1 MSIKPSVVYIKGVHD
16 IADPNPST
24 APDIGFPNIGLDK
37 LFEGAILK
45 EYTGDYDPSKEYVYK
60 STTSNVAI
68 ENEYHFNCIKNGYD
82 SIADGI
88 DHYYTLNNNNYIYN
102 TADTS
107 TWAGKWALS
116 NAINNET
123 PYSIS
128 SEEDRIYISGS
139 YYEKNNNNN
148 YVKQTVETYDLYK
161 EGQQVLWNVNH
172 KYNASV
178 IDVDDNFNN
187 IYGWTLSN
195 GTLATNGWYLSI
207 NEISNTFIVKL
218 LNCTFNNGILQ
229 NNFTNLGT
237 LYKLDTDN
245 LFESNTWYI
254 RNDNKLEKIT
264 ANTDIVFNTNP
275 TENSSFYLYQKLKS
289 YTYPNTVAPETAS
302 LYTESNSLIYESFNK
317 NNFPVY
323 EIATATE
330 ISKTPHDSYT
340 IYEKTAVKVNYY
352 YSNKASSLQFI
363 FTDKDIDGVLEAC
376 NLPDSVKK
384 YIHLTNLEYNN
395 K

>member
-60 STTSNVAI
+60 SATSNVAI
-68 ENEYHFNCIKNGYD
+68 ENEYHFNCIKNGYN
-82 SIADGI
+82 SIDGI
-88 DHYYTLNNNNYIYN
+88 DHYYTLNGNDYIYN

-107 TWAGKWALS
+107 TWEGKWTLS

-128 SEEDRIYISGS
+128 SEADRIYIINDG
-139 YYEKNNNNN
+139 YYEKNDNN
-148 YVKQTVETYDLYK
+148 YVKQTVKSYNLYE
-161 EGQQVLWNVNH
+161 EGPQVLWDDNH

-289 YTYPNTVAPETAS
+289 YIYPNTVAPETAS
-302 LYTESNSLIYESFNK
+302 LYTESNSLIYENFNI
-317 NNFPVY
+317 NTFPVY
-323 EIATATE
+323 ETATATE

-352 YSNKASSLQFI
+352 YSNEASSLQFV
-363 FTDKDIDGVLEAC
+363 FTDKDIDQVLDAC
-376 NLPDSVKK
+376 GLSDSVKK
-384 YIHLTNLEYNN
+384 YVHLTNLEY

>member
-1 MSIKPSVVYIKGVHD
+1 MSIKPSVVYIKGVH
-16 IADPNPST
+16 ST
-24 APDIGFPNIGLDK
+24 TGSDQTSDIGFPNIGLDK

-45 EYTGDYDPSKEYVYK
+45 EYTENYDPSKKYVYK

-116 NAINNET
+116 NAINGKEL
-123 PYSIS
+123 YSID
-128 SEEDRIYISGS
+128 SEAERICISGN
-139 YYEKNNNNN
+139 YYKKNGNN
-148 YVKQTVETYDLYK
+148 YVKQTVKSYDLYK
-161 EGQQVLWNVNH
+161 EGQQVLWDNNH

-178 IDVDDNFNN
+178 IDVDENFNN

-352 YSNKASSLQFI
+352 YSNEASSLQFV

-384 YIHLTNLEYNN
+384 YVHLTNLEYNKN
-395 K
+395 

>member
-1 MSIKPSVVYIKGVHD
+1 MSIKPSVVYIKGVH
-16 IADPNPST
+16 ST
-24 APDIGFPNIGLDK
+24 TGSDQTSDIGFPNIGLDK
-37 LFEGAILK
+37 LFEGTILK
-45 EYTGDYDPSKEYVYK
+45 EYTGDYDPSKKYVYK
-60 STTSNVAI
+60 STPSNVAI

-82 SIADGI
+82 SINGI
-88 DHYYTLNNNNYIYN
+88 DHYYTLNGNDYIYN

-107 TWAGKWALS
+107 TWAGKWTLS

-128 SEEDRIYISGS
+128 SEKDRIYISDS

-352 YSNKASSLQFI
+352 YSNEANSLQFV

-376 NLPDSVKK
+376 GLSDNIKK
-384 YIHLTNLEYNN
+384 YVHLTNLKYNKN
-395 K
+395 